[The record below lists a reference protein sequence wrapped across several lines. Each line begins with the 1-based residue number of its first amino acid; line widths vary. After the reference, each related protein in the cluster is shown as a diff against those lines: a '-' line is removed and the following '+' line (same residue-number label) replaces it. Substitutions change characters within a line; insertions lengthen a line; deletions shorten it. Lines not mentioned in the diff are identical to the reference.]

1 MAMVRRILI
10 GIVGL
15 LLIVDAGAL
24 AYVKFTSGPA
34 PSDEKSKLV
43 LWIDNAGQAKTA
55 AGIVKEQGFEA
66 VVKPDKRKT
75 ETEADFRVAMK
86 STKKELLKPIE
97 QILRQAGHK
106 QLSYSDDG
114 TKLYY
119 GGFYKQ
125 KAQAVK
131 VAEMIKSKE
140 QLVFEVVPGVKVVAK
155 PSTKVVIASMPS
167 NLIPGLLEEISAQN
181 VTVDDQSEVSLEP
194 VEPAEDAEDAPAEDG
209 GDSEEE

>member
-1 MAMVRRILI
+1 MAMIRRALI

-15 LLIVDAGAL
+15 LLIVDAAAL
-24 AYVKFTSGPA
+24 AYVKFTGGPA

-43 LWIDNAGQAKTA
+43 LWIDNAEQTKTA

-97 QILRQAGHK
+97 QIMRQAGHK
-106 QLSYSDDG
+106 QLSYSEDG

-125 KAQAVK
+125 KAQALR
-131 VAEMIKSKE
+131 AAQAIKAKE

-155 PSTKVVIASMPS
+155 PSNKIVIASMPS
-167 NLIPGLLEEISAQN
+167 NLIPGLLEELSAQS
-181 VTVDDQSEVSLEP
+181 VTIDDQVETSLEP
-194 VEPAEDAEDAPAEDG
+194 APAEDTG
-209 GDSEEE
+209 ETAEE